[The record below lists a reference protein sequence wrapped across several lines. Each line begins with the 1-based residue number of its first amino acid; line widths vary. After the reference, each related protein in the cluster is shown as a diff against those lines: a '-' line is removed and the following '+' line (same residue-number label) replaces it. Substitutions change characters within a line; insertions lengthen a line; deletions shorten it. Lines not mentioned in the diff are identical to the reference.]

1 MNDDK
6 SKWQILSSKYLL
18 NTKWLTVREDHVRMP
33 SGVEMEDYY
42 VLEYPD
48 WVNVIAITEDGR
60 FVIERQYRHGTQ
72 NVDYELC
79 AGIIEKGEKPLEA
92 AKRELLEET
101 GYTGGEWSL
110 FCESYPNPAAMTTT
124 NYSFLAKGVRFSGQR
139 HLEKTEDISI
149 CLLTYEE
156 LKGLVKN
163 GGIKQGQMLTPLW
176 KYISEKESGKNP
188 IL

>member
-6 SKWQILSSKYLL
+6 LKWQILNSKYLL

-33 SGVEMEDYY
+33 SGIEMEDYY

-48 WVNVIAITEDGR
+48 WINVIAITEDGR

-72 NVDYELC
+72 SVDYELC
-79 AGIIEKGEKPLEA
+79 AGTIEKGEKPIEA

-101 GYTGGEWSL
+101 GYTGGEWTL
-110 FCESYPNPAAMTTT
+110 YCESYPNPAAMTTT
-124 NYSFLAKGVRFSGQR
+124 NYSFLAKGVKFSGQR
-139 HLEKTEDISI
+139 HLERTEDISI
-149 CLLTYEE
+149 SLLTYEE
-156 LKGLVKN
+156 LKEMVKN
-163 GGIKQGQMLTPLW
+163 GGIKQGQMLAPLW
-176 KYISEKESGKNP
+176 KYIAGMECGKNS